1 MMILV
6 TGGSGSGKSAY
17 AEGLVLEQGEQKRI
31 YIATMR
37 PWDEECQKKI
47 EKHRRMR
54 AEKQFETIECY
65 QDLHQLEV
73 EAGSVVLLECM
84 SNLAANEFF
93 RQEGGRSHARERILN
108 GIEHLQKQAKAFMIV
123 TNEVFSDGGTYDED
137 TRAYME
143 LLGNIN
149 QELAHMADQV
159 IEVVYGIPVAVRQ
172 KMQGRKL

>member
-1 MMILV
+1 MLIVV

-17 AEGLVLEQGEQKRI
+17 AEGLVLEQGDQRRI
-31 YIATMR
+31 YVATMR
-37 PWDEECQKKI
+37 PWDEECRKKI

-93 RQEGGRSHARERILN
+93 RQEGGRDKARERILN
-108 GIEHLQKQAKAFMIV
+108 GIEHLQKQAKAFIIV
-123 TNEVFSDGGTYDED
+123 TNEVFSDGGTYDEE
-137 TRAYME
+137 TRAYRK
-143 LLGNIN
+143 LLGSIN

-159 IEVVYGIPVAVRQ
+159 VEVVYGIPLVMSQ
-172 KMQGRKL
+172 KIQGRKL